1 MIINVTNY
9 VTLVILRFQPKTHVG
24 IAGCNMMCYILVFSE
39 FIATYLKQ
47 YTFFVYN
54 WELYLAIIVSANVP
68 AFKDLDHQQA
78 RRLLQSWY
86 CLF

>member
-24 IAGCNMMCYILVFSE
+24 IAGGNMMCYILVFSE

-54 WELYLAIIVSANVP
+54 WGLYLAIIVSAN
-68 AFKDLDHQQA
+68 L
-78 RRLLQSWY
+78 RI
-86 CLF
+86 